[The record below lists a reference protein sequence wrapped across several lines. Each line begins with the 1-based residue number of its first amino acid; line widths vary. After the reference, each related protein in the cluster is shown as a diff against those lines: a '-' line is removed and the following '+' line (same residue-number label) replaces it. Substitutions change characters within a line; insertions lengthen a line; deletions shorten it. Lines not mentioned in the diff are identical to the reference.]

1 METFLIFSIFSTFMK
16 LSAFQEYLRRQHL
29 GGAFFVHPDPTLLYF
44 TQQPLSYGL
53 LLVTPRDASLYIT
66 KLDQPRNSLGI
77 MVKPLVK
84 DWSKQLSSLKPKVMG
99 INKTSLTVSWLEK
112 LKKIWP
118 TARFVDVS
126 ETLQE
131 LRQQK
136 TPEEIQKITTACT
149 LTTNSFTALLKELP
163 KRTLHTEQDVALFL
177 EKHVVQQGGE
187 WAFPPIVAMGK
198 NAAVPH
204 HATSTQLLK
213 RGFLLLDFGAK
224 YQNYCADMTRVVFLG
239 TPTAEEKKYYQLLLD
254 AQQGASAAVQ
264 EDTSFHQL
272 ETIARKK
279 LGKYAKNFTH
289 SLGHGIGIEVHEAPV
304 FSDKKQNV
312 RRKVVFTIEPGI
324 YFPGKFGLRIEDT
337 LLFDGKTRILT
348 KATKELVVV
357 PVP

>member
-1 METFLIFSIFSTFMK
+1 MK
-16 LSAFQEYLRRQHL
+16 LSFLQKELSRRNID
-29 GGAFFVHPDPTLLYF
+29 GAFFIHPDPTLLYF
-44 TQQPLSYGL
+44 TQQQLSYGL
-53 LLVTPRDASLYIT
+53 LLVTPRGASLYVT
-66 KLDQPRNSLGI
+66 KLDQPRKGLGI
-77 MVKPLVK
+77 MVKPIVK

-99 INKTSLTVSWLEK
+99 INKSSLTVSWLEK

-126 ETLQE
+126 EALQE

-136 TPEEIQKITTACT
+136 TPEEIQQLTKTCMITTAA
-149 LTTNSFTALLKELP
+149 FMALLKELP

-177 EKHVVQQGGE
+177 EKQIVSQSGE

-204 HATSTQLLK
+204 HLTSTQPLK

-224 YQNYCADMTRVVFLG
+224 YHNYCADMTRVVFLG
-239 TPTAEEKKYYQLLLD
+239 TPTGEEKKYYTLLLD
-254 AQQGASAAVQ
+254 AQQAAIDAVR
-264 EDTSFHQL
+264 DGVSFSQL
-272 ETIARKK
+272 EKIARKK
-279 LGKYAKNFTH
+279 LGKHSSAFTH

-304 FSDKKQNV
+304 FSDKKQ
-312 RRKVVFTIEPGI
+312 KVKKNMVFTIEPGL
-324 YFPGKFGLRIEDT
+324 YFPERFGLRIEDT
-337 LLFDGKTRILT
+337 ILFDGKTRILT

>member
-1 METFLIFSIFSTFMK
+1 MAEVLLSIMK
-16 LSAFQEYLRRQHL
+16 LSLFQKELSRQQID
-29 GGAFFVHPDPTLLYF
+29 GAFFVHPDPTVTYF

-53 LLVTPRDASLYIT
+53 LLVTPREASLYIT
-66 KLDQPRNSLGI
+66 KLDRPRNSLAVK
-77 MVKPLVK
+77 VKPFIK
-84 DWSKQLSSLKPKVMG
+84 NWSKQLSSLKPKVMG

-118 TARFVDVS
+118 TARFVDIS
-126 ETLQE
+126 EILQQ

-149 LTTNSFTALLKELP
+149 ITTGAFTALLKELP

-177 EKHVVQQGGE
+177 EKYVVQQGGE

-204 HATSTQLLK
+204 HVTSTQPLK

-239 TPTAEEKKYYQLLLD
+239 TPTEAERKWYRLLLRS
-254 AQQGASAAVQ
+254 QQAAIAAVK
-264 EDTSFHQL
+264 EGMSFQQL

-279 LGKYAKNFTH
+279 LGTYQKNFTH

-304 FSDKKQNV
+304 FSDKKQ
-312 RRKVVFTIEPGI
+312 KVHRNMVFTIEPGM

-337 LLFDGKTRILT
+337 VVFDGQVKILT

-357 PVP
+357 P